1 LWLSDDLFMSLIKIY
16 SCRISNRSLKT
27 IGLAVLAV
35 CLCLPTNLFGEPLAR
50 TISLEATDQ
59 EHDIRIPVGSS
70 VTFLNNYP
78 QELYKTSII
87 TDHLDKTLLSIDSFA
102 PGQSFGLEFPKK
114 GPYSICYSLKPK
126 TDSTNPI
133 CLHIKVVPL
142 QAA

>member
-1 LWLSDDLFMSLIKIY
+1 MSLVKN
-16 SCRISNRSLKT
+16 SVRSLET

-35 CLCLPTNLFGEPLAR
+35 CLCLPANLFGETLAR

-59 EHDIRIPVGSS
+59 ERNIRIPVGSS

-78 QELYKTSII
+78 QELYETSII
-87 TDHLDKTLLSIDSFA
+87 TDHSDKNLLSIESFE
-102 PGQSFGLEFPKK
+102 PGQSFGLEFSKK

-133 CLHIKVVPL
+133 CLQINVVPL
-142 QAA
+142 QTA